1 MIIKESEMLERMKSA
16 KNVLLIE
23 PKYTSKYP
31 PLGLAK
37 IKTFLNQNG
46 VKSTF
51 SRGMIHLKFDLICI
65 TTLFTYY
72 SKQVFDVIESV
83 GIINS
88 DTPIIIGGIMAS
100 MVPEVFQKYKNVS
113 VFTGYSRILD
123 QCIPDDKILVRED
136 PIFNDFSM
144 VFTSR
149 GCVNRCPYC
158 MVWKIEKDIWIN
170 DKWKD
175 MIIPNRPNLMILDNN
190 LSAISFEQLKEI
202 IDYSVINKKKILFE
216 NGLDCKH
223 ITKEMAD
230 ELARVRFVR
239 NGMRLAF
246 DRIEEDGVFQKA
258 IEMLFESGVSKGNF
272 MIYVL
277 FNFTDRPHDAD
288 YRARECARLGVHPY
302 PQYYRPLK
310 ILSKN
315 EVHVG
320 KHWTLNLGRLF
331 RNFWLMRG
339 LWSKMSF
346 DEYIHNHSDTQR
358 FHITKEDIR
367 VWENNGADKIQ
378 IKRIRKIS

>member
-1 MIIKESEMLERMKSA
+1 MPILH
-16 KNVLLIE
+16 
-23 PKYTSKYP
+23 
-31 PLGLAK
+31 
-37 IKTFLNQNG
+37 
-46 VKSTF
+46 
-51 SRGMIHLKFDLICI
+51 GM
-65 TTLFTYY
+65 
-72 SKQVFDVIESV
+72 E
-83 GIINS
+83 N
-88 DTPIIIGGIMAS
+88 
-100 MVPEVFQKYKNVS
+100 
-113 VFTGYSRILD
+113 
-123 QCIPDDKILVRED
+123 
-136 PIFNDFSM
+136 
-144 VFTSR
+144 
-149 GCVNRCPYC
+149 
-158 MVWKIEKDIWIN
+158 
-170 DKWKD
+170 KWKD

>member
-158 MVWKIEKDIWIN
+158 MVWKIN
-170 DKWKD
+170 G
-175 MIIPNRPNLMILDNN
+175 
-190 LSAISFEQLKEI
+190 
-202 IDYSVINKKKILFE
+202 KI
-216 NGLDCKH
+216 
-223 ITKEMAD
+223 
-230 ELARVRFVR
+230 
-239 NGMRLAF
+239 
-246 DRIEEDGVFQKA
+246 
-258 IEMLFESGVSKGNF
+258 
-272 MIYVL
+272 
-277 FNFTDRPHDAD
+277 
-288 YRARECARLGVHPY
+288 
-302 PQYYRPLK
+302 
-310 ILSKN
+310 
-315 EVHVG
+315 
-320 KHWTLNLGRLF
+320 
-331 RNFWLMRG
+331 
-339 LWSKMSF
+339 
-346 DEYIHNHSDTQR
+346 
-358 FHITKEDIR
+358 
-367 VWENNGADKIQ
+367 
-378 IKRIRKIS
+378 